1 MHCNGGESS
10 PQASK
15 RVMVTYF
22 NRKTNNSVTVYIFF
36 ILAFHFQY
44 NLKSAS
50 IFFSLDFQKQ
60 SCTFIVRLKQ
70 LFSTFTLKKKF
81 VIQIEFLNYFY
92 KVYTIHRF
100 SIKTLYFHM

>member
-1 MHCNGGESS
+1 MVERASPKPARESLS
-10 PQASK
+10 HTLTENQQFS
-15 RVMVTYF
+15 
-22 NRKTNNSVTVYIFF
+22 NSLYIF
-36 ILAFHFQY
+36 ILAFHLFQY

-70 LFSTFTLKKKF
+70 LFLTFTLKKKF
-81 VIQIEFLNYFY
+81 IIQIEFLNYFY